1 MRLLDLC
8 CRAGGASCGYRN
20 AGWEVVGVDIEPQ
33 RDYPFEF
40 HQADAFEFARSH
52 WREFDAIHA
61 SPHCQGYIPPGG
73 HMRRKDGSEKPR
85 QVEAFREM
93 LEGFGLPYVIE
104 NVSGAPLIDQP
115 LFGTRRVMLCGTM
128 FALRTP
134 CGAELQRHR
143 LFELNWDCPMPP
155 PCRHGW
161 AGVIG
166 VYGGHARD
174 RRRVISVFGHHY
186 RDQAERSRQ
195 RRRTI
200 TVTGSTPQQ
209 NVIRNE
215 ERHVFSVEDAKA
227 AMGIDWMTMADLS
240 QAVPPA
246 FTEFLGR
253 YLKSMLSNG
262 TRPLL
267 NDSPPAQALR

>member
-8 CRAGGASCGYRN
+8 CRAGGSSRGYAD
-20 AGWEVVGVDIEPQ
+20 AGFYVVGVDSQPQ
-33 RDYPFEF
+33 PRYIGDEF
-40 HQADAFEFARSH
+40 HQADAFEYARRH
-52 WREFDAIHA
+52 WREFHAIHV
-61 SPHCQGYIPPGG
+61 SPHCQGYVPRGD
-73 HMRRKDGSEKPR
+73 HMKRRDGSEKPR
-85 QVEAFREM
+85 QVEEFREM

-104 NVSGAPLIDQP
+104 NVRSAPLVDQP
-115 LFGTRRVMLCGTM
+115 LFGTRRIMLCGTM
-128 FALRTP
+128 FELQTS

-174 RRRVISVFGHHY
+174 RRRVVTVYGHHY
-186 RDQAERSRQ
+186 IDQAERSREC
-195 RRRTI
+195 RRTI
-200 TVTGSTPQQ
+200 TVTGSTAQQ
-209 NVIRNE
+209 NVVRNT
-215 ERHVFSVEDAKA
+215 ERHVFTVEDAKT

-246 FTEFLGR
+246 YTKWLGEHLR
-253 YLKSMLSNG
+253 H
-262 TRPLL
+262 LL
-267 NDSPPAQALR
+267 V